1 MADRRDNERRFRDER
16 RDPETERRIDRLA
29 DRYRGSDERG
39 YGGDKRLGRDW
50 ERGERRLRARDYG
63 DFDESRDDRE
73 RPWGYGDRTPHTSL
87 PYDAERWRTG
97 FSGMPRHGGH
107 GHSDLIGLHD
117 MDDLSELRERYRERR
132 RERDDAPRYGHG
144 PGVQNMEVPRLGYST
159 STTRRD
165 EDHELGHGGMLGD
178 TYRSGAPRPMG
189 RGPKGYQRSD
199 DRIRED
205 ICERLMTSP
214 YDASDVE
221 VSVHQ
226 GEVTL
231 TGTVRSRAD
240 KWGIEDVADSILG
253 VQDVHNQIRLNRGEA
268 QTSSTT
274 LAGDT
279 GNLHS

>member
-1 MADRRDNERRFRDER
+1 MADRRDDEKRFRGER
-16 RDPETERRIDRLA
+16 RDLETERRIDRLA

-39 YGGDKRLGRDW
+39 YVEGERLG
-50 ERGERRLRARDYG
+50 
-63 DFDESRDDRE
+63 
-73 RPWGYGDRTPHTSL
+73 GYGDRTPHTSL
-87 PYDAERWRTG
+87 PYDVEHGSTG
-97 FSGMPRHGGH
+97 FTGMPRHGGH

-117 MDDLSELRERYRERR
+117 MDDLSELRERYRESR
-132 RERDDAPRYGHG
+132 RERDYSPRYGHG
-144 PGVQNMEVPRLGYST
+144 PGVENIEPRRVPR
-159 STTRRD
+159 
-165 EDHELGHGGMLGD
+165 
-178 TYRSGAPRPMG
+178 PIG

-205 ICERLMTSP
+205 VCERLMASP

-221 VSVHQ
+221 VTVSQ

-231 TGTVRSRAD
+231 TGTVRIRAD
-240 KWGIEDVADSILG
+240 KWGIEDVADSVLG

>member
-1 MADRRDNERRFRDER
+1 MADRRDNERRFRGER

-39 YGGDKRLGRDW
+39 YGG
-50 ERGERRLRARDYG
+50 GER
-63 DFDESRDDRE
+63 E
-73 RPWGYGDRTPHTSL
+73 RSWGYGDHTPHTSL
-87 PYDAERWRTG
+87 PYDADRWSTG
-97 FSGMPRHGGH
+97 SSGMPRHGGP

-132 RERDDAPRYGHG
+132 
-144 PGVQNMEVPRLGYST
+144 
-159 STTRRD
+159 
-165 EDHELGHGGMLGD
+165 GGMLG
-178 TYRSGAPRPMG
+178 TYRTGAPRPMG

-199 DRIRED
+199 ERIRED

-221 VSVHQ
+221 VTVLQ